1 LRCYLFVFSSS
12 TLFLPLY
19 RPLAG
24 FLCFSVQLVSFI
36 CTLFIKKMLAFAP
49 ALSLLFLLAS
59 QVSAFTFNVTFGTDN
74 LAPDATF
81 PDPTILNGP
90 VLSTCAS
97 NCSAVNQTLASCD
110 NNATCLCAESLVTLY
125 VACEQCMYNAV
136 IKANVP
142 APDDKAG
149 STPMLQAYSA
159 ACAAFDYTNI
169 TTAFVAL
176 HLAPNWDGPFGL
188 GLNLVGTVFS
198 VGAAFILA
206 MSSLLLLSNLS

>member
-1 LRCYLFVFSSS
+1 MIGTRKIILRCYLFFFSSS

-59 QVSAFTFNVTFGTDN
+59 QGLTHELPLEVISDNLLVSAFTFNVTFGTDN

-90 VLSTCAS
+90 VLSTVCNRNS
-97 NCSAVNQTLASCD
+97 SIDC
-110 NNATCLCAESLVTLY
+110 
-125 VACEQCMYNAV
+125 
-136 IKANVP
+136 
-142 APDDKAG
+142 
-149 STPMLQAYSA
+149 
-159 ACAAFDYTNI
+159 
-169 TTAFVAL
+169 TTQ
-176 HLAPNWDGPFGL
+176 
-188 GLNLVGTVFS
+188 
-198 VGAAFILA
+198 
-206 MSSLLLLSNLS
+206 